1 VLSFKGKE
9 HLIFTVKIY
18 ALKRTPLTFDSTI
31 ADPKHDAFIADKR
44 GQQASAVR
52 FWGGLI

>member
-1 VLSFKGKE
+1 MLSFKGKE